1 MTLSLPIDF
10 RVKSTGMGHA
20 NTTLLG
26 QLPMLNAPDLIRWAI
41 HLRALMLTCLTSHYA
56 DLWSEYWKPVF
67 YEDSWAKADVHLDH
81 GRFRKL
87 TPEWTRDCS
96 LRTYFERRQALV
108 EIDI

>member
-26 QLPMLNAPDLIRWAI
+26 QLPMLNASDLIRRAI

-56 DLWSEYWKPVF
+56 DLWSEYWKPSF
-67 YEDSWAKADVHLDH
+67 CGDSWAKAEARLDNGLFH
-81 GRFRKL
+81 KL
-87 TPEWTRDCS
+87 TLRWTRDCC
-96 LRTYFERRQALV
+96 LRT
-108 EIDI
+108 